1 MRAEM
6 GHVHVRMRR
15 PMGRLALG
23 LAFGQQLLYRLVD
36 SGDLLSFLTEHTN
49 QNLLPQLG
57 ARTQRRTP
65 AVMPQTNARGMPSAV
80 VNVGRSW

>member
-1 MRAEM
+1 M
-6 GHVHVRMRR
+6 GHVHMRMR
-15 PMGRLALG
+15 GSVCRLAFG
-23 LAFGQQLLYRLVD
+23 FAFGQQLLDRLVD
-36 SGDLLSFLTEHTN
+36 SGDLFGLLAEHTD